1 MNKIPMTIEGS
12 ELLKKE
18 LQNLKSVERPK
29 VVLAIKEAR
38 EKGDLKENAEYH
50 AAREQQSFME
60 GRIKDIEAKL
70 SNAEIIDIKS
80 IPQSSKIIFGCT
92 VILINLDTNQKVT
105 YKLVGEDEANLK
117 EGKISITSPLARKLI
132 GKEQD
137 DTIELKMP
145 NETTEYEIK
154 KVIYG

>member
-1 MNKIPMTIEGS
+1 
-12 ELLKKE
+12 
-18 LQNLKSVERPK
+18 
-29 VVLAIKEAR
+29 
-38 EKGDLKENAEYH
+38 
-50 AAREQQSFME
+50 ME

-80 IPQSSKIIFGCT
+80 IPQSSNIIFGCT